1 MTALVRMTALVPIPA
16 AQTTDAAADP
26 FVLTDATRLVAVPA
40 TRGTAEL
47 AASALAPHVGRTLEI
62 VADRDTRRGD
72 IVLAQLAQGAP
83 ETYTLIVDADGVRIT
98 GGDEAGLFYGV
109 QTLVQLLATSAAA
122 SAQASTAT
130 SPTASTATS
139 AQAFAATSTA
149 TSVTI
154 PATRIEDAPRYA
166 YRGVMLDVARHFFPV
181 EVVCGYIDRAAA
193 LKFNALHLHLTDDQ
207 GWRIQVPSRPELTER
222 ASGSA
227 ASGDAGGLYTTEDYA
242 RIVAHAAARHMVVVP
257 EIDGPSHTH
266 AIGLAHPELMEPVV
280 ITDQVTE
287 VVDAFGGGIPIQGE
301 PYTGFAVGFSSLKTR
316 SEQTYALLADVC
328 RDLAAMTPGPYLHVG
343 GDEALG
349 TSDADFAE
357 YMRRVTAIAAD
368 LGKTPIAWHEAG
380 AAAGLVPGTIGQY
393 WGYVSPTDGMDDKAR
408 AFPAGGGRM
417 ILSPAD
423 AVYLDM
429 KYDADSPLGLT
440 WANGPTSV
448 RRAYDWEPTAVIA
461 GLADSDILG
470 VEAPLWTETI
480 RTAAHLDAQAF
491 PRIAAAAEI
500 AWSPAAAPERTWAS
514 FRERVGML
522 GPLWTAAGIGFF
534 ASPEIE
540 WSASR

>member
-1 MTALVRMTALVPIPA
+1 MTALVPTPA

-47 AASALAPHVGRTLEI
+47 AASALAPHVGRTFEI

-122 SAQASTAT
+122 F
-130 SPTASTATS
+130 
-139 AQAFAATSTA
+139 AQAFTAASTG

-227 ASGDAGGLYTTEDYA
+227 ASGDPGGFYTTEDYA

-380 AAAGLVPGTIGQY
+380 AAAGLAPGTIGQY
-393 WGYVSPTDGMDDKAR
+393 WGYVSP
-408 AFPAGGGRM
+408 
-417 ILSPAD
+417 
-423 AVYLDM
+423 
-429 KYDADSPLGLT
+429 
-440 WANGPTSV
+440 PTAWTT
-448 RRAYDWEPTAVIA
+448 RRARSPPV
-461 GLADSDILG
+461 ADG
-470 VEAPLWTETI
+470 
-480 RTAAHLDAQAF
+480 
-491 PRIAAAAEI
+491 
-500 AWSPAAAPERTWAS
+500 
-514 FRERVGML
+514 
-522 GPLWTAAGIGFF
+522 
-534 ASPEIE
+534 
-540 WSASR
+540 